1 MIHPII
7 FPLESWRNWGPGRQS
22 VLNKIEVSGSNVN
35 FISISK
41 NYAVI
46 PNKMLIQDGAGRA
59 GFWLVLSSGTLVT
72 SRFCGVD
79 YKFYNIMIC
88 LYASVFSMD
97 RILRN
102 TRYVFQMVRKLA
114 LIDSCVYSWFFL
126 FISFSNAFPFPPLI
140 AYTVQEKSDISHWE
154 SPFIQ
159 SGARS
164 KGKQT
169 LGLDR
174 SQNIEVNMKLQGGSS
189 LLFKIFLYIIK
200 CYD

>member
-72 SRFCGVD
+72 SRFCGLD

-114 LIDSCVYSWFFL
+114 LIDSCLFMILSIHLFLKCFSIPSSHCLYSSRKVWYKSL
-126 FISFSNAFPFPPLI
+126 GIPFYPI
-140 AYTVQEKSDISHWE
+140 
-154 SPFIQ
+154 
-159 SGARS
+159 
-164 KGKQT
+164 
-169 LGLDR
+169 R
-174 SQNIEVNMKLQGGSS
+174 SQVQRKANPWFGQIPEYWSKHETPRW
-189 LLFKIFLYIIK
+189 K
-200 CYD
+200 